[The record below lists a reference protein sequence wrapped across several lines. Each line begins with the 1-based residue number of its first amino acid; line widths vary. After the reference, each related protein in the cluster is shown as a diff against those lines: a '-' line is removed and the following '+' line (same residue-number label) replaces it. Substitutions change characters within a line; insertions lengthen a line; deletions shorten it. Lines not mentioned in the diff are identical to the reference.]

1 MTSAS
6 FNRPGAIDLS
16 MLKTKAQAPAGAPR
30 SGGGV
35 SYLVDVT
42 EANFEQVMQGSM
54 QHLIVAEFT
63 SPRVANGEVLSAT
76 LEELATEAAGKF
88 LLARINVDTSPQIV
102 QALGIQA
109 VPMVVGVVG
118 GQLAP
123 LFQGVQ
129 PKEQIKAFLDQL
141 FQAAVANGIVGTA
154 QPVGGAPGDDE
165 PDEPAEDAEP
175 ERDPRFAAA
184 DDALDV
190 GDYAAAR
197 DEFDR
202 LVDANPKD
210 AEAVAGRASA
220 GLLARTADADP
231 AAVLAAAQ
239 AAPTDVAAQLAAADT
254 EMMNGTPDLAFTR
267 LVGLVRA
274 TTADERTAVR
284 LRLLELFET
293 LDPADPHV
301 LKGRRDLMSAL
312 F

>member
-16 MLKTKAQAPAGAPR
+16 LLKTKAQAPAGAPR

-63 SPRVANGEVLSAT
+63 SPRVANGDVLSAT

-88 LLARINVDTSPQIV
+88 LLARVNVDTSPQIV

-154 QPVGGAPGDDE
+154 QPVGGAPADE
-165 PDEPAEDAEP
+165 EPADDAEP

-184 DDALDV
+184 DDALDL
-190 GDYAAAR
+190 GDYATAR

-202 LVDANPKD
+202 LVGANPQD

-231 AAVLAAAQ
+231 ATVLAAAQ
-239 AAPTDVAAQLAAADT
+239 AAPTDVDAQLAAADT

-267 LVGLVRA
+267 LVGLVR
-274 TTADERTAVR
+274 TTTGDERTAVR

-293 LDPADPHV
+293 LDAADPHV

>member
-16 MLKTKAQAPAGAPR
+16 MLKTKAQAAAGAPR
-30 SGGGV
+30 SGSGT

-63 SPRVANGEVLSAT
+63 SPRVSNAAILSAT
-76 LEELATEAAGKF
+76 LEELATEHAGKF
-88 LLARINVDTSPQIV
+88 LLARVNVDTSPQIV

-109 VPMVVGVVG
+109 VPMVVGVVT

-129 PKEQIKAFLDQL
+129 PKEQIQAYLDQL
-141 FQAAVANGIVGTA
+141 FQAAVANGIVGTV
-154 QPVGGAPGDDE
+154 QPVGGPPVESEAEGDV
-165 PDEPAEDAEP
+165 EP

-184 DDALDV
+184 DDALDA
-190 GDYAAAR
+190 GDFAAAR
-197 DEFDR
+197 DAFDL
-202 LVDANPKD
+202 LVNANPKD
-210 AEAVAGRASA
+210 SEAVAGRATA
-220 GLLARTADADP
+220 GLLARTAEADP
-231 AAVLAAAQ
+231 ATVIAAAQ
-239 AAPTDVAAQLAAADT
+239 SAPTDVDAQLAAADA
-254 EMMNGTPDLAFTR
+254 EMMNGTPDLAYAR
-267 LVGLVRA
+267 LVALVRS
-274 TTADERTAVR
+274 TTDDERSTVR

-293 LDPADPHV
+293 LEPTDPRV
-301 LKGRRDLMSAL
+301 LKARRDLMSAL